1 VAQAIRDVLIQPRER
16 ARIAADVHDMRRR
29 IEAEKGTQDI
39 WDLKQV
45 RGGLVDL
52 EFIVQYLQLIHA
64 HQHPQ
69 ILSTNTVTA
78 YANLQQAGL
87 LPDTAAEVLIPAARL
102 LNNLTQILRLC
113 VEGTFSPPAASEG
126 LKSLLARAGE
136 APSFPSLEADLRA
149 RQAAVH
155 GLFAALVA

>member
-1 VAQAIRDVLIQPRER
+1 
-16 ARIAADVHDMRRR
+16 
-29 IEAEKGTQDI
+29 
-39 WDLKQV
+39 
-45 RGGLVDL
+45 
-52 EFIVQYLQLIHA
+52 
-64 HQHPQ
+64 
-69 ILSTNTVTA
+69 
-78 YANLQQAGL
+78 LQQAGL

-113 VEGTFSPPAASEG
+113 VEGTFFSPPAASEG